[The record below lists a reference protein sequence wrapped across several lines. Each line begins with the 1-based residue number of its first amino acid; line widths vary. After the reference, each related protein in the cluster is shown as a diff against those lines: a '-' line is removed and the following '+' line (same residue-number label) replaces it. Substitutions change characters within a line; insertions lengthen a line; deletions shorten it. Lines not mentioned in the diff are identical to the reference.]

1 MEIFYVILGFIML
14 LLSGNWLVKA
24 AVSLATHFNISALII
39 GVTIVSIGTS
49 APELFVSL
57 QAAIGGFS
65 DIATGNVLG
74 SNIANIALVL
84 ALTCLISPLPVKR
97 DTVRFDWPVM
107 MGATILFF
115 LFALNGVI
123 ERWEGVVLIVLL
135 VGFILFT
142 IKRSKKENKDN
153 IFIPAEYEYNDD
165 DEDDEDDDEPEYT
178 IAASIVILIISVV
191 GLVYGSKFLIVG
203 AGSLALKLG
212 VSERIVSITVIA
224 FGTSIPEL
232 ATSLVAAFKKQPD
245 ISVGNLIGSN
255 IFNILAILGITTLVK
270 PININPAI
278 ITGDMPWLIGIAVL
292 LGVFLLPAKKSKI
305 HRWKGLILLAVY
317 FTYFFLIL
325 KSI

>member
-65 DIATGNVLG
+65 DIATGNVIG

-84 ALTCLISPLPVKR
+84 ALTCLVSPLPVQR

-123 ERWEGVVLIVLL
+123 ERWEGFILLIALI
-135 VGFILFT
+135 GFILFT
-142 IKRSKKENKDN
+142 IKRSKKEHRE
-153 IFIPAEYEYNDD
+153 IIAIQEEHEYEEY

-178 IAASIVILIISVV
+178 IAASIVILVISVV

-232 ATSLVAAFKKQPD
+232 ATSLVAAIKKQPD

-255 IFNILAILGITTLVK
+255 IFNILAILGITTIVK
-270 PININPAI
+270 PININPSI
-278 ITGDMPWLIGIAVL
+278 IPADMPWLIGIAVL
-292 LGVFLLPAKKSKI
+292 LGLFLLPAKKSRI
-305 HRWKGLILLAVY
+305 QRWKGLVLLVVY
-317 FTYFFLIL
+317 FTYFFIII